1 MFGRHQKSFFR
12 ENMFINHILNHRSY
26 RFVVLN
32 LVIGAVM
39 ISFSGVWVKL
49 SHVTPTVSAF
59 YRVFF
64 GGILL
69 LAAAA
74 HRHELK
80 WHGGRHLLLGLACG
94 FIFAL
99 DLGLYHYSIHFV
111 GPGLGTILPNF
122 QVLILALV
130 GSLFFKETFRLTF
143 VCAIPLAFCGLFMIV
158 GIDWG
163 GLGRLYKIGVYCGLA
178 AAFCYAGFLLSLRK
192 LQADHSGISFFYVL
206 MLVSLI
212 TAVFLAVEI
221 HYTGDTFKLPGWR
234 SFLAL
239 AALGFFSQVLG
250 WILIAN
256 VLPQIRASL
265 SGLILLL
272 QPALA
277 FVWDVLFFKRPTDIV
292 NWMGVVVALA
302 AIYLGTVGAPAPE
315 ECE

>member
-1 MFGRHQKSFFR
+1 MFH
-12 ENMFINHILNHRSY
+12 NHFLNHRED
-26 RFVVLN
+26 RLAIFN

-49 SHVTPTVSAF
+49 SHVSAEASAF

-69 LAAAA
+69 LVAAAY
-74 HRHELK
+74 RHELK
-80 WHGGRHLLLGLACG
+80 WHGWRHLLLGLACG
-94 FIFAL
+94 FFFAL
-99 DLGLYHYSIHFV
+99 DLGLYHYSIQFV
-111 GPGLGTILPNF
+111 GPGLATILPNF
-122 QVLILALV
+122 QVFILALV
-130 GSLFFKETFRLTF
+130 GFLFFRETFRLTF

-178 AAFCYAGFLLSLRK
+178 AALCYAGFLLTLRK
-192 LQADHSGISFFYVL
+192 LQADHSGVSFFYVL

-212 TAVFLAVEI
+212 TAVFLATEI
-221 HYTGDTFKLPGWR
+221 HFSGGTFKLPDR
-234 SFLAL
+234 QSIIAL

-256 VLPQIRASL
+256 ALPRMRTSL
-265 SGLILLL
+265 SGLLLLL

-277 FVWDVLFFKRPTDIV
+277 FVWDVLFFNRPTDIV
-292 NWMGVVVALA
+292 NWMGVALALA
-302 AIYLGTVGAPAPE
+302 AIYLGAARAAASAESNRPLKNCV
-315 ECE
+315 